1 MNQIIKREQAK
12 RDLEECFVYIA
23 ENNLD
28 TAVYFLVYAEESF
41 EILLKMPLLGS
52 PRDFRSPKLRNLR
65 IWHIKGFEEYLIFY
79 RPVDDGIEVLRVL
92 HGRRNIEETFED

>member
-12 RDLEECFVYIA
+12 CDLEECFVYIA

-28 TAVYFLVYAEESF
+28 TAIHFLVYAEESF
-41 EILLKMPLLGS
+41 ELLAKMPLLGS

-65 IWHIKGFEEYLIFY
+65 IWHVKNLEARAE
-79 RPVDDGIEVLRVL
+79 
-92 HGRRNIEETFED
+92 